1 MYGPYPRF
9 ANPLTQLDNT
19 AKNPLGFVYSPPWG
33 SYPNSAVFSTTAG
46 NSTKGYGAPPVFKY
60 VYFYDSA
67 ALTGTAQIAPAPV
80 YYIDESFTTVT
91 PNAADAFFTVN
102 GACVAG
108 YWMPNTT
115 SLGTSNT
122 AAAWYLQFVQSYGWI
137 QIGGFLPGAL
147 APTTTTGAGVGVPI
161 VGLTTGSWA
170 SSSSAS
176 ASVSKQLG
184 VQFSAIA
191 SGVCD
196 VLVNGQSTF
205 WGS

>member
-9 ANPLTQLDNT
+9 ANPLTQLDAA

-67 ALTGTAQIAPAPV
+67 ALTGTAQVAPAPV
-80 YYIDESFTTVT
+80 YWIDESFTTVT
-91 PNAADAFFTVN
+91 PNAADAFFTTA
-102 GACVAG
+102 GAMIAG

-115 SLGTSNT
+115 ALGTSQT
-122 AAAWYLQFVQSYGWI
+122 AAQWYLQFVQSYGWI

-147 APTTTTGAGVGVPI
+147 GPSAGTAGVGNYI
-161 VGLTTGSWA
+161 YGAATGSWA
-170 SSSSAS
+170 STGGTTVAANSRIAGMQLTAVAS
-176 ASVSKQLG
+176 T
-184 VQFSAIA
+184 
-191 SGVCD
+191 VCD
-196 VLVNGQSTF
+196 VLVNGLGTF